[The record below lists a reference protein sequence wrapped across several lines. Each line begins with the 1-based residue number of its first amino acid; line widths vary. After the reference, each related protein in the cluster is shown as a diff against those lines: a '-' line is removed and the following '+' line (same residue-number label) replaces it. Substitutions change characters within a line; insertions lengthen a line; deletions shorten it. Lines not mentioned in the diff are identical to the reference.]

1 MKAEVSVSCEEKD
14 APNATFI
21 LDIESRSLTLRALD
35 FNLGINFGKIVQE
48 KIIVTVPNGM
58 NLNKMIIEGTS
69 GQKTCVTLKLKT
81 FKLT

>member
-21 LDIESRSLTLRALD
+21 LEIESGSLTLRALD

-58 NLNKMIIEGTS
+58 NKMIIEGTS